1 MLSTMLRGVIFFAI
15 QCALVFAVSLMPQ
28 RAAAQRTDAYEN
40 DIRYYNRALE
50 LFNKEKYGVAQ
61 KHFQLYAERTRDR
74 ETRINAEYY
83 AGVCAM
89 ELFNPDAI
97 NMLNKVAL
105 RYPEHSKAQ
114 SALFNLG
121 KFFYRTKDNKSAVKY
136 LAAVNPIALTPDE
149 VSEYWFIKGY
159 CNFKMEEFDE
169 SQKAFKN
176 IKDQQGKYY
185 DASNYYYGYVSYRQG
200 NHDEA
205 LEHFKRIEKSRTF
218 GPLSQIYI
226 AQIYFAR
233 KQYRELIAFADTISN
248 KEIIYDVAGIVG
260 QSHYELEQY
269 DKAIPFLERFNS
281 KPPVAKTN
289 KDVYRL
295 GYSYLVTNQYDKA
308 IEQLGSI
315 ASDKDTVGQYAS
327 FNLGQAYLK
336 AEKKQQARNA
346 FDVAYKLGYIP
357 DITELSLFNYAKLS
371 FELAN
376 QQDALKDLVKFVN
389 TYPESHYIDEARS
402 SLSELLLSTKN
413 YKDAITMLESIKKP
427 TKDNNMAY
435 QRVCYYRAEEL
446 YLNNE
451 YTQAETYFQK
461 SMEFDYDVRLHA
473 LSNFWMGEL
482 NYKKGEYT
490 KAMDYY
496 NKFQQFTEVKNTR
509 FYPMSMYNKGY
520 IYLKQDNY
528 PAAIDDL
535 KKFTE
540 TEYAKTTPE
549 LYTDATMR
557 IADCYFVQ
565 HNYPKAIEFYEVIV
579 LKKLNGADYALYQQ
593 SMIYGVTG
601 RFQQKISVLTS
612 LITNYK
618 KSIYIDDALFEI
630 ANVHLQ
636 TENYVE
642 ALQGFQNIIDN
653 YPRSAYIRKA
663 MLNKG
668 LTYYNQDKD
677 DQALDAFK
685 VLITNYASSD
695 EAREALILIKNIF
708 VAKGQSDE
716 YLDFIKV
723 LPNVTVSP
731 TYQDSITYEAAF
743 NSYKDGDCAKAVKTF
758 GNYITRF
765 PGGFFI
771 LKANYY
777 KAECD
782 YKLKNNDD
790 ALVGYEYVAT
800 YNRNDFTERST
811 RQTATLYYL
820 KKNYEKA
827 YEYFSSLERIAS
839 NRDNLGVALLWQ
851 MKAAMMMNKADTA
864 AQASFKYINST
875 IATKEGLI
883 DAKLNIA
890 RYYMKNNLTDS
901 ALTEY
906 QYILKETKNAMA
918 AEAKYQITYIQYLKK
933 DYKKAKKG
941 IFELAD
947 NYSAYEYWV
956 AKGYILLADIY
967 LIEKDV
973 FQAKATLQSIIE
985 NYEGEDLKQV
995 AIDKMKQIMDEE
1007 DKVKQKQTP
1016 APEKEIQT
1024 N

>member
-1 MLSTMLRGVIFFAI
+1 MLRGVILFSI
-15 QCALVFAVSLMPQ
+15 QCALIAAFSFVSNK
-28 RAAAQRTDAYEN
+28 AAAQRTDVYEN

-61 KHFQLYAERTRDR
+61 KHFLMYAERTKDR
-74 ETRINAEYY
+74 ETRINAEFY

-97 NMLNKVAL
+97 NMLSRVAIK
-105 RYPEHSKAQ
+105 YPEHSKAQ
-114 SALFNLG
+114 PALFNLG
-121 KFFYRTKDNKSAVKY
+121 KYFYRAKDNKSAVKY
-136 LAAVNPIALTPDE
+136 LSGVNAIALTPDE
-149 VSEYWFIKGY
+149 ASEYWFIKGY
-159 CNFKMEEFDE
+159 CYFKLEQFEE
-169 SQKAFKN
+169 SKTAFKN
-176 IKDQQGKYY
+176 IKDEQGKYY
-185 DASNYYYGYVSYRQG
+185 DASNYYYGYVAYRQG

-233 KQYRELIAFADTISN
+233 KQYREVVAFADTISN
-248 KEIIYDVAGIVG
+248 KEIINDVAGIVG
-260 QSHYELEQY
+260 QSHYQLEQY
-269 DKAIPFLERFNS
+269 DKAIPYLERFNA

-295 GYSYLVTNQYDKA
+295 GYSYLVTGQYDKA

-315 ASDKDTVGQYAS
+315 ASEKDTLAQYAS

-346 FDVAYKLGYIP
+346 FDVAYKLGHIP

-389 TYPESHYIDEARS
+389 TYPESQYIDEARS

-413 YKDAITMLESIKKP
+413 YKDAITTLESIKKP
-427 TKDNNMAY
+427 TKDNNTAY
-435 QRVCYYRAEEL
+435 QRVCFYRAEEL
-446 YLNNE
+446 FLNNE
-451 YTQAETYFQK
+451 YAQSEIYFQK
-461 SMEFDYDVRLHA
+461 SLEFDFDKRLYA
-473 LSNFWMGEL
+473 LSHFWMGEL

-490 KAMDYY
+490 KALDYF
-496 NKFQQFTEVKNTR
+496 NRFQQFNETRETR

-520 IYLKQDNY
+520 IHLKQENY
-528 PAAIDDL
+528 PAAIEDM

-540 TEYAKTTPE
+540 TSYAKANPE
-549 LYTDATMR
+549 LFTDATMR

-565 HNYPKAIEFYEVIV
+565 HMYPKAIEYYEVIV

-593 SMIYGVTG
+593 SMIYGV
-601 RFQQKISVLTS
+601 RAEYDQKISVLTT
-612 LITNYK
+612 LINNYK
-618 KSIYIDDALFEI
+618 KSIYVDDALFEM
-630 ANVHLQ
+630 ANAHLQ
-636 TENYVE
+636 KENYLE
-642 ALQGFQNIIDN
+642 ALQGFQNIVDN
-653 YPRSAYIRKA
+653 YPRSQYIRKA

-668 LTYYNQDKD
+668 LSYYNLDKD
-677 DQALDAFK
+677 EQALDAFK
-685 VLITNYASSD
+685 TLITNYSTSD
-695 EAREALILIKNIF
+695 EAREALIVVKNIF

-731 TYQDSITYEAAF
+731 TYQDSVTYEAAF
-743 NSYKDGDCAKAVKTF
+743 NSYKDGDCVKAVKTF

-827 YEYFSSLERIAS
+827 YDYFSSLERIAS
-839 NRDNLGVALLWQ
+839 NKDNLGVALLWQ
-851 MKAAMMMNKADTA
+851 MRAAMQLNKQDTA
-864 AQASFKYINST
+864 AQASFKYINSA
-875 IATKEGLI
+875 ISTKEGLVE
-883 DAKLNIA
+883 AKLNIA
-890 RYYMKNNLTDS
+890 RYYMKNNLIDS
-901 ALTEY
+901 ALVEY
-906 QYILKETKNAMA
+906 QFILKETRNAMT
-918 AEAKYQITYIQYLKK
+918 AEAKYQISNIQFLKK

-956 AKGYILLADIY
+956 AKGYILLSDIY

-985 NYEGEDLKQV
+985 NYEGPDLKQV
-995 AIDKMKQIMDEE
+995 AIDKMKLIIDEE
-1007 DKVKQKQTP
+1007 EKAKQKQVP
-1016 APEKEIQT
+1016 APEREIQ

>member
-1 MLSTMLRGVIFFAI
+1 MLRGVILFSI
-15 QCALVFAVSLMPQ
+15 QCALIAAFSFVSNK
-28 RAAAQRTDAYEN
+28 AAAQRTDVYEN

-61 KHFQLYAERTRDR
+61 KHFLMYAERTKDR
-74 ETRINAEYY
+74 ETRINAEFY

-97 NMLNKVAL
+97 NMLSRVAIK
-105 RYPEHSKAQ
+105 YPEHSKAQ
-114 SALFNLG
+114 PALFNLG
-121 KFFYRTKDNKSAVKY
+121 KYFYRVKDNKSAVKY
-136 LAAVNPIALTPDE
+136 LSGVNAIALTPDE
-149 VSEYWFIKGY
+149 ASEYWFIKGY
-159 CNFKMEEFDE
+159 CYFKLEQFEE
-169 SQKAFKN
+169 SKTAFKN
-176 IKDQQGKYY
+176 IKDEQGKYY
-185 DASNYYYGYVSYRQG
+185 DASNYYYGYVAYRQG

-233 KQYRELIAFADTISN
+233 KQYREVVAFADTISN
-248 KEIIYDVAGIVG
+248 KEIINDVAGIVG
-260 QSHYELEQY
+260 QSHYQLEQY
-269 DKAIPFLERFNS
+269 DKAIPYLERFNA
-281 KPPVAKTN
+281 KPPVAKTS

-295 GYSYLVTNQYDKA
+295 GYSYLVTGQYDKA

-315 ASDKDTVGQYAS
+315 ASEKDTLAQYAS

-346 FDVAYKLGYIP
+346 FDVAYKLGHIP

-389 TYPESHYIDEARS
+389 TYPESQYIDEARS

-413 YKDAITMLESIKKP
+413 YKDAITTLESIKKP
-427 TKDNNMAY
+427 TRDNNTAY
-435 QRVCYYRAEEL
+435 QRVCFYRAEEL
-446 YLNNE
+446 FLNNE
-451 YTQAETYFQK
+451 YAQSEIYFQK
-461 SMEFDYDVRLHA
+461 SLEFDFDKRLYA
-473 LSNFWMGEL
+473 LSHFWMGEL

-490 KAMDYY
+490 KALDYF
-496 NKFQQFTEVKNTR
+496 NKFQQFNETKETR

-520 IYLKQDNY
+520 IHLKQENY
-528 PAAIDDL
+528 PAAIEDM

-540 TEYAKTTPE
+540 TPYAKANPE
-549 LYTDATMR
+549 LFTDATMR

-565 HNYPKAIEFYEVIV
+565 HMYPKAIEYYEVIV

-593 SMIYGVTG
+593 SMIYGV
-601 RFQQKISVLTS
+601 RAEYNQKISVLTT
-612 LITNYK
+612 LINNYK
-618 KSIYIDDALFEI
+618 KSIYVDDALFEM
-630 ANVHLQ
+630 ANAHLQ
-636 TENYVE
+636 KENYLE
-642 ALQGFQNIIDN
+642 ALQGFQNIVDN
-653 YPRSAYIRKA
+653 YPRSQYIRKA

-668 LTYYNQDKD
+668 LSYYNLDKD
-677 DQALDAFK
+677 GQALDAFK
-685 VLITNYASSD
+685 TLITNYSTSD
-695 EAREALILIKNIF
+695 EAREALIVVKNIF

-731 TYQDSITYEAAF
+731 TYQDSVTYEAAF
-743 NSYKDGDCAKAVKTF
+743 NSYKDGDCVKAVKTF

-827 YEYFSSLERIAS
+827 YDYFSSLERIAS
-839 NRDNLGVALLWQ
+839 NKDNLGVALLWQ
-851 MKAAMMMNKADTA
+851 MRAAMQLNKQDTA
-864 AQASFKYINST
+864 AQASFKYINSA
-875 IATKEGLI
+875 ISTKEGLVE
-883 DAKLNIA
+883 AKLNIA
-890 RYYMKNNLTDS
+890 RYYMKNNLIDS
-901 ALTEY
+901 ALVEY
-906 QYILKETKNAMA
+906 QFILKETRNAMT
-918 AEAKYQITYIQYLKK
+918 AEAKYQISNIQFLKK

-941 IFELAD
+941 VFELAD

-956 AKGYILLADIY
+956 AKGYILLSDIY

-985 NYEGEDLKQV
+985 NYEGPDLKQV
-995 AIDKMKQIMDEE
+995 AIDKMKLIIDEE
-1007 DKVKQKQTP
+1007 EKAKQKQVP
-1016 APEKEIQT
+1016 APEREIQ